1 MAASHT
7 RSKKSTNVP
16 QGLLL
21 EKEEMSQLT
30 LELSNSFSN
39 AFNDLSPGNVSTI
52 ANYIQSMKIEIN
64 LSDHYMKDI
73 VLLLSKLVKYKNNK
87 SFKDF
92 TRKDISEFLNR
103 FVKAEESDPL
113 HKWIGTY
120 NVYIGHL

>member
-1 MAASHT
+1 MSALHT
-7 RSKKSTNVP
+7 RRKKSTNAMES
-16 QGLLL
+16 LFD
-21 EKEEMSQLT
+21 KEDMTPLT
-30 LELSNSFSN
+30 LELSKRFPT
-39 AFNDLSPGNVSTI
+39 AFKDLSQDNASTI